1 MVNAFKGEKDQFDY
15 KLQQYENVIKCQK
28 LEIDSKTS
36 LIKQFDLKIQDMT
49 NELNSL
55 KALNKTEF
63 R

>member
-1 MVNAFKGEKDQFDY
+1 MNNFKGEKDQFDY